1 MSYFSEWEQLI
12 KNQTKATFNDFWI
25 KYSRTEKR
33 IYNSLL
39 DNPGKI
45 IMGKF
50 SELVQKYHADPV
62 IFMGF
67 LDGINNSLN
76 EKQNLENL
84 NDDSDIKL
92 DINLERLYLNM
103 LGAKADYLYNLL
115 QWDDILTKEKK
126 HKILKTRAE
135 IGRALNEK
143 QNLENLN
150 DDLDIKLDINLERL
164 YLNMLGAKADYLYNL
179 PQWDDILTKEKKR
192 EILKTHRKR
201 NTVVKNNKIGRN
213 DSCPCGSGKKY
224 KHCCGK

>member
-25 KYSRTEKR
+25 KYSRTEKS

-103 LGAKADYLYNLL
+103 LGAKADYLYNL
-115 QWDDILTKEKK
+115 
-126 HKILKTRAE
+126 
-135 IGRALNEK
+135 
-143 QNLENLN
+143 
-150 DDLDIKLDINLERL
+150 
-164 YLNMLGAKADYLYNL
+164 

>member
-62 IFMGF
+62 IFTGF

-84 NDDSDIKL
+84 NDDS
-92 DINLERLYLNM
+92 
-103 LGAKADYLYNLL
+103 
-115 QWDDILTKEKK
+115 
-126 HKILKTRAE
+126 
-135 IGRALNEK
+135 
-143 QNLENLN
+143 
-150 DDLDIKLDINLERL
+150 DIKLDINLERL

>member
-1 MSYFSEWEQLI
+1 MSYFSKWEQLI

-103 LGAKADYLYNLL
+103 LGAKADYLYNL
-115 QWDDILTKEKK
+115 
-126 HKILKTRAE
+126 
-135 IGRALNEK
+135 
-143 QNLENLN
+143 
-150 DDLDIKLDINLERL
+150 
-164 YLNMLGAKADYLYNL
+164 

>member
-76 EKQNLENL
+76 ENQNLENL
-84 NDDSDIKL
+84 NDDS
-92 DINLERLYLNM
+92 
-103 LGAKADYLYNLL
+103 
-115 QWDDILTKEKK
+115 
-126 HKILKTRAE
+126 
-135 IGRALNEK
+135 
-143 QNLENLN
+143 
-150 DDLDIKLDINLERL
+150 DIKLDINLERL

>member
-39 DNPGKI
+39 DNSGKI

-84 NDDSDIKL
+84 NDDS
-92 DINLERLYLNM
+92 
-103 LGAKADYLYNLL
+103 
-115 QWDDILTKEKK
+115 
-126 HKILKTRAE
+126 
-135 IGRALNEK
+135 
-143 QNLENLN
+143 
-150 DDLDIKLDINLERL
+150 DIKLDINLERL

>member
-103 LGAKADYLYNLL
+103 LGAKADYLYNL
-115 QWDDILTKEKK
+115 
-126 HKILKTRAE
+126 
-135 IGRALNEK
+135 
-143 QNLENLN
+143 
-150 DDLDIKLDINLERL
+150 
-164 YLNMLGAKADYLYNL
+164 

-201 NTVVKNNKIGRN
+201 NTEPFLSAHILNDVIGYVNIFSDFFVHR
-213 DSCPCGSGKKY
+213 
-224 KHCCGK
+224 

>member
-25 KYSRTEKR
+25 KYNRTEKR

-103 LGAKADYLYNLL
+103 LGAKADYLYNL
-115 QWDDILTKEKK
+115 
-126 HKILKTRAE
+126 
-135 IGRALNEK
+135 
-143 QNLENLN
+143 
-150 DDLDIKLDINLERL
+150 
-164 YLNMLGAKADYLYNL
+164 

>member
-1 MSYFSEWEQLI
+1 
-12 KNQTKATFNDFWI
+12 
-25 KYSRTEKR
+25 
-33 IYNSLL
+33 
-39 DNPGKI
+39 
-45 IMGKF
+45 MGKF

-84 NDDSDIKL
+84 NDDS
-92 DINLERLYLNM
+92 
-103 LGAKADYLYNLL
+103 
-115 QWDDILTKEKK
+115 
-126 HKILKTRAE
+126 
-135 IGRALNEK
+135 
-143 QNLENLN
+143 
-150 DDLDIKLDINLERL
+150 DIKLDINLERL

>member
-25 KYSRTEKR
+25 KYSCTEKR

-103 LGAKADYLYNLL
+103 LGAKADYLYNL
-115 QWDDILTKEKK
+115 
-126 HKILKTRAE
+126 
-135 IGRALNEK
+135 
-143 QNLENLN
+143 
-150 DDLDIKLDINLERL
+150 
-164 YLNMLGAKADYLYNL
+164 

>member
-33 IYNSLL
+33 IYKSLL

-103 LGAKADYLYNLL
+103 LGAKADYLYNL
-115 QWDDILTKEKK
+115 
-126 HKILKTRAE
+126 
-135 IGRALNEK
+135 
-143 QNLENLN
+143 
-150 DDLDIKLDINLERL
+150 
-164 YLNMLGAKADYLYNL
+164 

>member
-103 LGAKADYLYNLL
+103 LGAKADYLYNL
-115 QWDDILTKEKK
+115 
-126 HKILKTRAE
+126 
-135 IGRALNEK
+135 
-143 QNLENLN
+143 
-150 DDLDIKLDINLERL
+150 
-164 YLNMLGAKADYLYNL
+164 

-224 KHCCGK
+224 KHWTTDRKSVV

>member
-84 NDDSDIKL
+84 NDDS
-92 DINLERLYLNM
+92 Y
-103 LGAKADYLYNLL
+103 
-115 QWDDILTKEKK
+115 
-126 HKILKTRAE
+126 
-135 IGRALNEK
+135 
-143 QNLENLN
+143 
-150 DDLDIKLDINLERL
+150 IKLDINLERL

>member
-67 LDGINNSLN
+67 LDGINNSLK

-84 NDDSDIKL
+84 NDDS
-92 DINLERLYLNM
+92 
-103 LGAKADYLYNLL
+103 
-115 QWDDILTKEKK
+115 
-126 HKILKTRAE
+126 
-135 IGRALNEK
+135 
-143 QNLENLN
+143 
-150 DDLDIKLDINLERL
+150 DIKLDINLERL

>member
-25 KYSRTEKR
+25 KYSHTEKR

-103 LGAKADYLYNLL
+103 LGAKADYLYNL
-115 QWDDILTKEKK
+115 
-126 HKILKTRAE
+126 
-135 IGRALNEK
+135 
-143 QNLENLN
+143 
-150 DDLDIKLDINLERL
+150 
-164 YLNMLGAKADYLYNL
+164 

>member
-103 LGAKADYLYNLL
+103 LGAKADYLYNL
-115 QWDDILTKEKK
+115 
-126 HKILKTRAE
+126 
-135 IGRALNEK
+135 
-143 QNLENLN
+143 
-150 DDLDIKLDINLERL
+150 
-164 YLNMLGAKADYLYNL
+164 

-192 EILKTHRKR
+192 EILKTNRKR

>member
-50 SELVQKYHADPV
+50 SGLVQKYHADPV

-84 NDDSDIKL
+84 NDDS
-92 DINLERLYLNM
+92 
-103 LGAKADYLYNLL
+103 
-115 QWDDILTKEKK
+115 
-126 HKILKTRAE
+126 
-135 IGRALNEK
+135 
-143 QNLENLN
+143 
-150 DDLDIKLDINLERL
+150 DIKLDINLERL

>member
-103 LGAKADYLYNLL
+103 LGAKADYLYNL
-115 QWDDILTKEKK
+115 
-126 HKILKTRAE
+126 
-135 IGRALNEK
+135 
-143 QNLENLN
+143 
-150 DDLDIKLDINLERL
+150 
-164 YLNMLGAKADYLYNL
+164 

-192 EILKTHRKR
+192 KILKTHRKR

>member
-103 LGAKADYLYNLL
+103 LG
-115 QWDDILTKEKK
+115 T
-126 HKILKTRAE
+126 
-135 IGRALNEK
+135 
-143 QNLENLN
+143 
-150 DDLDIKLDINLERL
+150 
-164 YLNMLGAKADYLYNL
+164 KADYLYNL

>member
-103 LGAKADYLYNLL
+103 LGAKADYLYNL
-115 QWDDILTKEKK
+115 
-126 HKILKTRAE
+126 
-135 IGRALNEK
+135 
-143 QNLENLN
+143 
-150 DDLDIKLDINLERL
+150 
-164 YLNMLGAKADYLYNL
+164 

>member
-103 LGAKADYLYNLL
+103 LGAKADYLYNL
-115 QWDDILTKEKK
+115 
-126 HKILKTRAE
+126 
-135 IGRALNEK
+135 
-143 QNLENLN
+143 
-150 DDLDIKLDINLERL
+150 
-164 YLNMLGAKADYLYNL
+164 
-179 PQWDDILTKEKKR
+179 PQWDD
-192 EILKTHRKR
+192 
-201 NTVVKNNKIGRN
+201 KIGRA
-213 DSCPCGSGKKY
+213 
-224 KHCCGK
+224 HV